1 MPGSRVPGRTW
12 TVRLTGHADHSASVT
27 CSTEACRMPPRSKD
41 TASLKRFAAEHARAH
56 ARLATVRPNAAC
68 ACRAVAQCAWHETRT
83 QCTGSTLLVLVHNPA
98 VGQVWTLAEICQSCA
113 PLIPHT
119 AVLGRSQPQP
129 QTQTQGQGQAQAPGQ
144 ARRAP
149 AGAVV
154 PAPATAPAAAPLP
167 VAGGF
172 SSPQA
177 APEAPAARRR
187 PRRPARP
194 RQAS

>member
-41 TASLKRFAAEHARAH
+41 TAALKRFAAEHVRAH

-68 ACRAVAQCAWHETRT
+68 ACRAAQCALHEART

-113 PLIPHT
+113 PLIAHT
-119 AVLGRSQPQP
+119 AILGRAQPP
-129 QTQTQGQGQAQAPGQ
+129 ARQAPP
-144 ARRAP
+144 AAAIPAP
-149 AGAVV
+149 AG
-154 PAPATAPAAAPLP
+154 PPGAAPLP

-177 APEAPAARRR
+177 APEAPARRR

-194 RQAS
+194 RRAS

>member
-12 TVRLTGHADHSASVT
+12 TVRLTGHADHSASVS

-41 TASLKRFAAEHARAH
+41 TAALKRFAAEHVRAH
-56 ARLATVRPNAAC
+56 ARLATVRPDTSC
-68 ACRAVAQCAWHETRT
+68 ACRAAQCALHETRT
-83 QCTGSTLLVLVHNPA
+83 HCTGSTLLVLVHNPA

-119 AVLGRSQPQP
+119 AILGRSQPQP
-129 QTQTQGQGQAQAPGQ
+129 QSQGRQGP
-144 ARRAP
+144 P
-149 AGAVV
+149 AV
-154 PAPATAPAAAPLP
+154 PAPATAPTAAPLP

-187 PRRPARP
+187 PQRRTARP
-194 RQAS
+194 RRAS